1 MKSIKRNMA
10 QCLCCDCIVESKHRH
25 DYQTCVC
32 GNLSVD
38 GGKDYLKRN
47 FINYSKVKDLSEF
60 EGDLDVHD

>member
-1 MKSIKRNMA
+1 MKRISTNKA
-10 QCLCCDCIVESKHRH
+10 KCLACGETLESRHRH
-25 DYQTCVC
+25 DYVTCSC

-47 FINYSKVKDLSEF
+47 FRDYSMIEELSEF